1 MGHAMEVLTSRG
13 GSWSASPGGMAT
25 TQSNFAQPSGGTV
38 QSQQTPADVAGRYD
52 PRMVKI
58 VVEAPPEVASRLAR
72 IIESEGLQVSYSPP
86 METRSIESEVV
97 KIVYSV
103 SPNAK
108 AGIEG
113 GAAYALA
120 AGAVKKILAR
130 YPKAKAKVEHG
141 SDD

>member
-13 GSWSASPGGMAT
+13 GSWSGSSPGGMAT

-97 KIVYSV
+97 ARSSIRCRQTPRQESR
-103 SPNAK
+103 A
-108 AGIEG
+108 ERHTLLL
-113 GAAYALA
+113 LA
-120 AGAVKKILAR
+120 Q
-130 YPKAKAKVEHG
+130 
-141 SDD
+141 